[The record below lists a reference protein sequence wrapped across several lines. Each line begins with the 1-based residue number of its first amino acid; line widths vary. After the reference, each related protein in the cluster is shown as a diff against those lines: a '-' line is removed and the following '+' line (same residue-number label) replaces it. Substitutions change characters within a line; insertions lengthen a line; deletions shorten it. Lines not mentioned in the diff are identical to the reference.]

1 MAITA
6 KSVENTLFTLGG
18 KQAWLE
24 CFAQH
29 TDTECQ
35 DDTVQKMKS
44 KDIASEVQM
53 ESDC

>member
-6 KSVENTLFTLGG
+6 QSVENTLFTLGR

-24 CFAQH
+24 CFAQY
-29 TDTECQ
+29 TECQ

-44 KDIASEVQM
+44 KDTASEVQM
-53 ESDC
+53 ESGC